1 MEAIKT
7 ANRLTFYG
15 SDVQNS
21 DCGIRN
27 VEEVLSNSSTR
38 LSQTEGNDRNKLAS
52 IEKATDRC

>member
-1 MEAIKT
+1 MEAIKI

-21 DCGIRN
+21 DSGVRN
-27 VEEVLSNSSTR
+27 VEVFSNSSTR